1 MIDYET
7 AKTACET
14 YVRSLE
20 NSDLETLLD
29 LFADDASIE
38 DPVGTDL
45 REGKD
50 VLRAFYSEACQ
61 GVAKAE
67 LTGNPRLAG
76 NEVAF
81 PFNVTAGVAR
91 PGDRDQHYRRLQ
103 VQRGRQGCDHARFLG
118 SGQYGELVATQGL
131 GGAGGGEVKRESG

>member
-38 DPVGTDL
+38 DPGGTDL
-45 REGKD
+45 REG
-50 VLRAFYSEACQ
+50 
-61 GVAKAE
+61 
-67 LTGNPRLAG
+67 
-76 NEVAF
+76 
-81 PFNVTAGVAR
+81 
-91 PGDRDQHYRRLQ
+91 
-103 VQRGRQGCDHARFLG
+103 
-118 SGQYGELVATQGL
+118 
-131 GGAGGGEVKRESG
+131 

>member
-7 AKTACET
+7 AKQACET

-29 LFADDASIE
+29 LFADDAAIE

-50 VLRAFYSEACQ
+50 VLRTFYSEACQ

-81 PFNVTAGVAR
+81 PCNVTAGA
-91 PGDRDQHYRRLQ
+91 PGQEVVINIIDIVKFNGDGKSATM
-103 VQRGRQGCDHARFLG
+103 RGFWGPNNI
-118 SGQYGELVATQGL
+118 S
-131 GGAGGGEVKRESG
+131 S

>member
-61 GVAKAE
+61 GVGKAE

-81 PFNVTAGVAR
+81 PFNVTAGA
-91 PGDRDQHYRRLQ
+91 PGEEIIINIVD
-103 VQRGRQGCDHARFLG
+103 VFRFNEEG
-118 SGQYGELVATQGL
+118 KVVSMRAFWGPDNINPA
-131 GGAGGGEVKRESG
+131 AN

>member
-14 YVRSLE
+14 YVCSLE

-38 DPVGTDL
+38 DPVVTDL
-45 REGKD
+45 REEKTYCAPFTA
-50 VLRAFYSEACQ
+50 RPAE

-81 PFNVTAGVAR
+81 PFNVTAGA
-91 PGDRDQHYRRLQ
+91 PGQEIVINIIDVFKFNEDGKVMTMRAFWGPDNM
-103 VQRGRQGCDHARFLG
+103 A
-118 SGQYGELVATQGL
+118 S
-131 GGAGGGEVKRESG
+131 